1 MNKTELMK
9 STEGYSVATVGN
21 LTSFEGKAFVKDIL
35 GTTSVELSFGT
46 LAPGTSVPFF
56 HHHRQN
62 EEVYVVLSGEGVFVL
77 DGVEDGFEAQPMHL
91 GDFFGGIQQVRDL
104 LNFFFHGLISFL
116 FFRIG
121 WLGGRNRC
129 RKSGRSR
136 RFSSS

>member
-35 GTTSVELSFGT
+35 GTTSMELSFGT

-62 EEVYVVLSGEGVFVL
+62 EEVYVVLIGEGVFVL
-77 DGVEDGFEAQPMHL
+77 DGVEEPVASGSIIRVAPGVSRNTKCTGNTPLVYICIQGKAGSLEQYTMTDGVVEE
-91 GDFFGGIQQVRDL
+91 
-104 LNFFFHGLISFL
+104 
-116 FFRIG
+116 
-121 WLGGRNRC
+121 
-129 RKSGRSR
+129 
-136 RFSSS
+136 

>member
-56 HHHRQN
+56 HHHKQN

-77 DGVEDGFEAQPMHL
+77 DGVEEPVASGSIIRVAPGVSRNTKCTGDTSLVYICIQGKAGSLEQYTMTDGVVEE
-91 GDFFGGIQQVRDL
+91 
-104 LNFFFHGLISFL
+104 
-116 FFRIG
+116 
-121 WLGGRNRC
+121 
-129 RKSGRSR
+129 
-136 RFSSS
+136 

>member
-21 LTSFEGKAFVKDIL
+21 LTSFEGKTFVKDIL

-77 DGVEDGFEAQPMHL
+77 DGVEEPGASGNIIRVAPGVSRNTKCTGNTPLVYICIQGKAGSLEQYTMTDGVVEE
-91 GDFFGGIQQVRDL
+91 
-104 LNFFFHGLISFL
+104 
-116 FFRIG
+116 
-121 WLGGRNRC
+121 
-129 RKSGRSR
+129 
-136 RFSSS
+136 

>member
-62 EEVYVVLSGEGVFVL
+62 EEVDVVLSGEGVFVL
-77 DGVEDGFEAQPMHL
+77 DGVEEPVVSGSIIRVAPGVSRNTKCTGNTPLVYICIQGKAGSLEQYTMTDGVVEE
-91 GDFFGGIQQVRDL
+91 
-104 LNFFFHGLISFL
+104 
-116 FFRIG
+116 
-121 WLGGRNRC
+121 
-129 RKSGRSR
+129 
-136 RFSSS
+136 

>member
-56 HHHRQN
+56 HRHRQN

-77 DGVEDGFEAQPMHL
+77 NGVEEPVASGSIIRVAPGVSRNTKCTGNTPLVYICIQGKAGSLEQYTMTDGVVEE
-91 GDFFGGIQQVRDL
+91 
-104 LNFFFHGLISFL
+104 
-116 FFRIG
+116 
-121 WLGGRNRC
+121 
-129 RKSGRSR
+129 
-136 RFSSS
+136 